1 MDFFTNRRTIRQ
13 YTHQEV
19 SDELLNKLLLDAS
32 HAPTTGNMQ
41 LYSVIVTRSE
51 EMKQKLAPCHF
62 NQPQATGCSVL
73 LTFCA
78 DFNRFTKWCE
88 QRDAVPGYDNLQSF
102 VTAAIDTVAFAQQ
115 FVTAAEM
122 HGLGCCYLG
131 TTTYNAPDIAK
142 ILNLP
147 KRVIPLVTIS
157 VGYPDGNGREDGR
170 LPLQAI
176 MHSEHY
182 HDYTPQDIDALYA
195 EKEARNDSKQY
206 IAENGKQ
213 TLAQVFTDVRYT
225 KEANEQFSEVLKNF
239 LTEAYPGIYQS

>member
-1 MDFFTNRRTIRQ
+1 MDFFANRRTIRQ
-13 YTHQEV
+13 YTSQNV
-19 SDELLNKLLLDAS
+19 RDEMLNQLLLEAS

-51 EMKQKLAPCHF
+51 EMKKKLAPCHF

-88 QRDAVPGYDNLQSF
+88 QRGANPGYDNLQSL

-122 HGLGCCYLG
+122 KGLGCCYLG

-142 ILNLP
+142 ILGLP
-147 KRVIPLVTIS
+147 TRVVPLVTIS
-157 VGYPDGNGREDGR
+157 VGYPADNGREDGR

-176 MHSEHY
+176 MHSERY
-182 HDYTPQDIDALYA
+182 HDYSPTDIDKLYA
-195 EKEARNDSKQY
+195 EKEAREDSKQY
-206 IAENGKQ
+206 VAENGKQ

-225 KEANEQFSEVLKNF
+225 REANEHFSEVLKNY
-239 LTEAYPGIYQS
+239 LIEAYPGLK

>member
-1 MDFFTNRRTIRQ
+1 MDFFANRRTIRQ
-13 YTHQEV
+13 YTSQNV
-19 SDELLNKLLLDAS
+19 SDEMLNQLLLEAS

-51 EMKQKLAPCHF
+51 EMKKQLAPCHF

-88 QRDAVPGYDNLQSF
+88 QRGAKPGYDNLQSL

-122 HGLGCCYLG
+122 KGLGCCYLG

-142 ILNLP
+142 ILGLP
-147 KRVIPLVTIS
+147 TRVVPLVTIS
-157 VGYPDGNGREDGR
+157 VGYPADNGREDGR

-176 MHSEHY
+176 IHSERY
-182 HDYTPQDIDALYA
+182 HDYSPSDIDNLYA
-195 EKEARNDSKQY
+195 EKEALEDSKQY
-206 IAENGKQ
+206 VAENGKQ

-225 KEANEQFSEVLKNF
+225 REANEHFSDVLKNY
-239 LTEAYPGIYQS
+239 LIEAYPGLK

>member
-1 MDFFTNRRTIRQ
+1 MDFFANRRTIRQ
-13 YTHQEV
+13 YTSQNV
-19 SDELLNKLLLDAS
+19 SDEMLNQLLLEAS

-51 EMKQKLAPCHF
+51 EMKKQLAPCHF

-88 QRDAVPGYDNLQSF
+88 QRGAKPGYDNLQSL

-122 HGLGCCYLG
+122 KGLGCCYLG

-142 ILNLP
+142 ILGLP
-147 KRVIPLVTIS
+147 TRVVPLVTIS
-157 VGYPDGNGREDGR
+157 VGYPADNGREDGR

-176 MHSEHY
+176 IHSERY
-182 HDYTPQDIDALYA
+182 HDYSPSDIDNLYA
-195 EKEARNDSKQY
+195 EKEAREDSKQY
-206 IAENGKQ
+206 VAENGKQ

-225 KEANEQFSEVLKNF
+225 RVANEHFSDVLKNY
-239 LTEAYPGIYQS
+239 LIEAYPGLK